1 MRAPS
6 PRLRWGRR
14 SDPDVPIL
22 GDESSFNELD
32 VQPEKRKPVRLRW
45 GRSYKPGTEEVR
57 TILIF
62 AENPNIIVR
71 KAVQSEYE
79 VAMTIIVI
87 FGVIPKRCTSL

>member
-1 MRAPS
+1 MRRDLRAPS

-22 GDESSFNELD
+22 VDEQSFNELD

-57 TILIF
+57 IKY
-62 AENPNIIVR
+62 R
-71 KAVQSEYE
+71 K
-79 VAMTIIVI
+79 
-87 FGVIPKRCTSL
+87 F